1 MNVREE
7 ARTALR
13 IYQSRTGLS
22 LPDLAARMGYAHRTL
37 LQFLS
42 SAQFGDSDGEVTGQ
56 AIQRFIRDNPPP
68 APEPP
73 SGKLYPTS
81 NLRVC
86 DEMIRYCQGG
96 RWGVL
101 YGPAGGG
108 KSFNFEYRA
117 AQAFERS
124 IEPAIVYIYT
134 SPEMSPHAL
143 LKRMAAGMGAP
154 FSFCVDTLREN
165 LLWTLRRRKEP
176 VALILDEAQ
185 NLRGRIDTIEVL
197 REIGDRGRVG
207 ILVTGHDELFQV
219 FQPRKGMQFEQWRS
233 RIEQKKRR
241 VLGLSEAEAREIL
254 SGELGELPGQT
265 VKAFIEP
272 ATVEDLQ
279 TRKSYV
285 SARRLSNAIRDFR
298 ELRGKGKPH

>member
-1 MNVREE
+1 M
-7 ARTALR
+7 R

-37 LQFLS
+37 IQFVS
-42 SAQFGDSDGEVTGQ
+42 GARYGDAEGESTAEAVR
-56 AIQRFIRDNPPP
+56 RFLGENSPP

-73 SGKLYPTS
+73 PGKLYPAQ

-86 DEMIRYCQGG
+86 DEMIRYCLGG

-108 KSFNFEYRA
+108 KSFNFECRA
-117 AQAFERS
+117 AQAFERT
-124 IEPAIVYIYT
+124 IEPAIVYIYA
-134 SPEMSPHAL
+134 SPEISLHAL
-143 LKRMAAGMGAP
+143 LKRMAAGLGAP
-154 FSFCVDTLREN
+154 YAYSVDTRREHI
-165 LLWTLRRRKEP
+165 LWALRRRKDP

-254 SGELGELPGQT
+254 SGELGSLPEPT
-265 VKAFIEP
+265 VKAFVEP
-272 ATVEDLQ
+272 ATVEDFQ
-279 TRKSYV
+279 SHKSYV
-285 SARRLSNAIRDFR
+285 SARRLSNAIKDFR
-298 ELRGKGKPH
+298 ELRGKGTGKVH